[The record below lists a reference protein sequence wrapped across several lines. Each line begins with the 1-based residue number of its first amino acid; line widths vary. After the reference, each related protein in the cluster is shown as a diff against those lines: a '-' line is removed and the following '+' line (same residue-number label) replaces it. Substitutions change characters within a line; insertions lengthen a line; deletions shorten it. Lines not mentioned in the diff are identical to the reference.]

1 VCIVPSQQ
9 LADLRSWERVRI
21 FLPVMHWAY
30 SRVVKLPVIYGG
42 VKLPVTYRPLPAR
55 MGHRALVLKG
65 VGQSLGL
72 MTVIITR

>member
-1 VCIVPSQQ
+1 MNIYTR
-9 LADLRSWERVRI
+9 LA
-21 FLPVMHWAY
+21 
-30 SRVVKLPVIYGG
+30 RVVKLPVIYVGG
-42 VKLPVTYRPLPAR
+42 KLPVTYRPLPVR